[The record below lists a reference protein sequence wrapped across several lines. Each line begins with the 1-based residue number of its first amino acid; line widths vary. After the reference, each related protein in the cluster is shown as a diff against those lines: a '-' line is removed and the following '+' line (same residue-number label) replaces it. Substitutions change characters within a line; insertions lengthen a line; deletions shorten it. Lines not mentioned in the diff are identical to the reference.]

1 MAKGFPYF
9 KFTATEWLT
18 GDIFFEDF
26 ELQGIFINV
35 CAIYWHRDG
44 SITIDEIQK
53 RLKTDRLTEL
63 TDRFFS
69 VSDGFISIKFLDE
82 QLEAA
87 NHISKQNSENGKLG
101 GRPKAAKTL
110 EEKPTANRPLTDRKA
125 KKSKEEEEQEQE
137 VNKNKE
143 QEEDT
148 HFVFAKKLLTN
159 QLELEAIESS
169 TRKRVTEQILKEFNA
184 HLITESKH
192 HSHYSQ
198 YMSHLRNW
206 LNKKPE
212 KEKSSAKKESYG
224 ESLIRAQNEAKEYLK
239 QMNDAE
245 EN

>member
-18 GDIFFEDF
+18 GDIVFEDF
-26 ELQGIFINV
+26 ELQGIFINI
-35 CAIYWHRDG
+35 CALYWHRDG
-44 SITIDEIQK
+44 KLTIEEIQK

-69 VSDGFISIKFLDE
+69 VSDGFISISFLDE
-82 QLEAA
+82 QLLAA
-87 NHISKQNSENGKLG
+87 NHISKQNSQNGKLG

-125 KKSKEEEEQEQE
+125 KKSKEEEEKEKE
-137 VNKNKE
+137 KELEEDKNK
-143 QEEDT
+143 EEDT
-148 HFVFAKKLLTN
+148 HTVFAKKLLQN
-159 QLELEAIESS
+159 QLEVEAIESS
-169 TRKRVTEQILKEFNA
+169 TRKRVTEQLLKEFNA

-212 KEKSSAKKESYG
+212 STKEILPPSRKRLLS
-224 ESLIRAQNEAKEYLK
+224 
-239 QMNDAE
+239 
-245 EN
+245 